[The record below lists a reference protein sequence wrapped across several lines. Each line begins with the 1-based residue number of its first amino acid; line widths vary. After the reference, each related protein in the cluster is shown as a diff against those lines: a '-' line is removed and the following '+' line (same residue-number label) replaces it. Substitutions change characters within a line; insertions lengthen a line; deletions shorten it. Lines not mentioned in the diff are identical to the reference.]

1 MKFPNLHIVWT
12 AGKNLALPD
21 TLSRNT
27 PPELLTRKT
36 TVEIPQNINFYLAKD
51 ETSPRLECKYA
62 VKTDIDQSQ
71 INNLQH
77 FPLYLDCQNNHYE
90 VELLGTSTF
99 KPIAYSQWIKNNTQ
113 QKRIKQHSHKKDLFP
128 LIEKENLTDKI
139 NLSGPQT
146 NDSKY
151 TINQVFDLH
160 DRLDTIPLSKLE
172 IDNVFLPPT
181 DKITLELL
189 KQYQNFD
196 PVIRQ
201 LKSWHKNKT
210 KPVKADTTI
219 LGKKNTPPIFSKI

>member
-1 MKFPNLHIVWT
+1 MDRRQ
-12 AGKNLALPD
+12 KNLALPD

-36 TVEIPQNINFYLAKD
+36 TVEIPKNIKFYLAEN

-62 VKTDIDQSQ
+62 VKTDVEQSQ

-90 VELLGTSTF
+90 VDLLGTSTF
-99 KPIAYSQWIKNNTQ
+99 KPIPYSQWIKNNTQ
-113 QKRIKQHSHKKDLFP
+113 QKRIKQHPPKKDHFP

-160 DRLDTIPLSKLE
+160 DPLDTIPLSKLE
-172 IDNVFLPPT
+172 IEN
-181 DKITLELL
+181 
-189 KQYQNFD
+189 
-196 PVIRQ
+196 
-201 LKSWHKNKT
+201 
-210 KPVKADTTI
+210 
-219 LGKKNTPPIFSKI
+219 IFSPQQKQLQFQQ